1 MSAVADFSP
10 TVKTWAW
17 EVAKG
22 NAKSPAMRADLYVSA
37 IEAPQI

>member
-17 EVAKG
+17 TNGHGKAKR
-22 NAKSPAMRADLYVSA
+22 PAMRADL
-37 IEAPQI
+37 